1 MLRRDW
7 VGLGGNGWG
16 RVGLRGMRWGKVG
29 LGGRGGVGFVQEM
42 DWILGEWESV
52 QEKWGGV
59 GLGQEV
65 VSWFRGVW
73 VG

>member
-1 MLRRDW
+1 
-7 VGLGGNGWG
+7 
-16 RVGLRGMRWGKVG
+16 MRWGKVG

>member
-7 VGLGGNGWG
+7 VGLGENGWG

-29 LGGRGGVGFVQEM
+29 LGGRGGVGFIQEM
-42 DWILGEWESV
+42 D
-52 QEKWGGV
+52 WGGV

-65 VSWFRGVW
+65 VGWFRGVW